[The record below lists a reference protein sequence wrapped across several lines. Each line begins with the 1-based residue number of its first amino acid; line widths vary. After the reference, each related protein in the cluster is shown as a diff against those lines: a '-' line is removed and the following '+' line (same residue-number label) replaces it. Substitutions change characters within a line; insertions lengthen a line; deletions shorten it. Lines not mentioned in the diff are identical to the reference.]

1 MRYVLLVS
9 YDGTDFCGWQ
19 IQNNGRTVQ
28 EVLQTAVYAAFNA
41 NVSVTAS
48 GRTDSGVH
56 AEGQVCHFDCDL
68 TIPPENIAD
77 ALNCRLPK
85 DVAVLQS
92 AAAPKG
98 FDSNRSAKKKTYVYR
113 FYNTERRS
121 PLMDRYALHI
131 RGGLDM
137 DMLNQAAEIFM
148 GSHDF
153 KAYCA
158 SRSQVKTT
166 VREIYGCGFSSERG
180 LFGEYITMTVCGGG
194 FLYNMVRTMAGT
206 ALDFSRGKI
215 SEEDIVRSLEEGNR
229 ALVGKTLPPNGLAL
243 KSVDYGVNLF
253 ASSCPL
259 FEERSRL
266 SS

>member
-28 EVLQTAVYAAFNA
+28 ETLQTAIYAAFNA

-77 ALNCRLPK
+77 ALNCRLPQ
-85 DVAVLQS
+85 DVAVLRS
-92 AAAPKG
+92 AMAPEG

-113 FYNTERRS
+113 FYNTPRRS

-131 RGGLDM
+131 RGELDINK
-137 DMLNQAAEIFM
+137 LNRAAQIFV
-148 GSHDF
+148 GGHDF

-166 VREIYGCGFSSERG
+166 AREIFECRFDTERG
-180 LFGEYITMTVCGGG
+180 SFGGYVTFTVCGGG

-206 ALDFSRGKI
+206 ALGFAQGKI
-215 SEEDIVRSLEEGNR
+215 SQSDIIRSLEDGNR
-229 ALVGKTLPPNGLAL
+229 ALVGKTLPPNGLTL
-243 KSVDYGVNLF
+243 KSVDYGINLF
-253 ASSCPL
+253 KP
-259 FEERSRL
+259 
-266 SS
+266 